1 MNTKKRLNCYVFSN
15 LMISFLALNVLT
27 NNQTTELVK
36 KTGENTLE
44 SIYKEEIIVETVDVP
59 DVILS
64 SATTVSNVVTVS
76 NKTLKSKNTNY
87 NEYTDYVK
95 PSYNSLTG
103 TNLVNYARKF
113 LGLRYVSAGNSLV
126 TGTDCSG
133 FTRLIYGEF
142 GISLGRTVGSQIYSG
157 TYVSKNDLEPG
168 DLVFYSYGS
177 VASHVAIYMGNG
189 LIIHES
195 NPRDG
200 VKISSVNIM
209 NYITA
214 RRLITSNV
222 VSSNNQVET
231 TTTEPKQEVVETP
244 TQEIV
249 KNEVIVEEKKETD
262 FIEITNEETS
272 TETVTDTKEQNSNE
286 IINETNNEEKTKDME
301 EIQDN
306 STIIEND
313 TVTRDNENINNE

>member
-15 LMISFLALNVLT
+15 LMISILALNIMT
-27 NNQTTELVK
+27 NPGTTELIK
-36 KTGENTLE
+36 KTSVNTLNR
-44 SIYKEEIIVETVDVP
+44 IYKDEIVVETVEVP
-59 DVILS
+59 DTIVSNIS
-64 SATTVSNVVTVS
+64 NPVSNVVSVS
-76 NKTLKSKNTNY
+76 NKVLESGNTCY
-87 NEYTDYVK
+87 RDYVK

-103 TNLVNYARKF
+103 TNLVNYARNF
-113 LGLRYVSAGNSLV
+113 LGLRYVSAGNSLQ

-177 VASHVAIYMGNG
+177 VASHVAIYMGDG

-222 VSSNNQVET
+222 TSSVGNTLSEVKDEV
-231 TTTEPKQEVVETP
+231 KQEVVVETP
-244 TQEIV
+244 KQEIV
-249 KNEVIVEEKKETD
+249 NTPEPEVKETNENEFLDISNQEEIREEVVEIKEEETVKEEKPQEENVNND
-262 FIEITNEETS
+262 VIELEENKNSDTSNSDLVENAENTNE
-272 TETVTDTKEQNSNE
+272 
-286 IINETNNEEKTKDME
+286 
-301 EIQDN
+301 
-306 STIIEND
+306 
-313 TVTRDNENINNE
+313 